1 MRVFT
6 RCVPNTIQ
14 EITVRTRG
22 WKKLIEFSRTGFSRT
37 ISYTT
42 DRASENTK
50 IAIFLMNYFIYLTVV
65 HEIHDFKQRFSFFFF
80 LEQEV

>member
-1 MRVFT
+1 MCRILFKRLQYGLAV
-6 RCVPNTIQ
+6 
-14 EITVRTRG
+14 G
-22 WKKLIEFSRTGFSRT
+22 KKLIEFSRTEFSRT